1 MKRSLI
7 FKLLCSSMFIMGL
20 ITMSGCSEDSIFE
33 EPCQEQE
40 ISVSTNSNS
49 ETRPL
54 SEVLKVAEMSRRK
67 TRAGLLPEKI
77 IPIVD
82 QCDTLAYIIN
92 YVGNRGF
99 AIISANKKVEP
110 LLAYSE
116 IGKFSLDN
124 EIAKTYFV
132 DKIKAYSK
140 HVASLGNKYKSTS
153 DDLDTIH
160 YQFEPVI
167 TTSIGQW
174 APYDKIVNKHYPGCP
189 AGCGP
194 VAAVMIMSHCKDTLI
209 MDNCIY
215 HFKWINDA
223 LAVGPAYDSIRG
235 PVIMPT
241 ANIGNWPTSW
251 IRNYNGAI
259 SAIGQL
265 LYDIGKRMKARYDS
279 TKTVAN
285 LTDAHASIIS
295 AGYTVS
301 SINTFD
307 TDSMIKNIN
316 NGHMYFQHGNRTPDN
331 GHFWVID
338 GFEYDCLESGEKIN
352 CYFYCHWG
360 WDGSCDGYYKKD
372 LFEPIPGHKYSA
384 GSNFYVKIDKYQL
397 E

>member
-1 MKRSLI
+1 
-7 FKLLCSSMFIMGL
+7 MGL

-33 EPCQEQE
+33 EPGQEQD
-40 ISVSTNSNS
+40 ISVSINSNS

-54 SEVLKVAEMSRRK
+54 SEVLKIAEMSRRK

-77 IPIVD
+77 IPVVD
-82 QCDTLAYIIN
+82 QCDTVAYIIN

-132 DKIKAYSK
+132 DKIKAYST
-140 HVASLGNKYKSTS
+140 HVASLGNKYKSIS

-167 TTSIGQW
+167 TTSIGQR
-174 APYDKIVNKHYPGCP
+174 APYNKIVNKYHPGCP

-194 VAAVMIMSHCKDTLI
+194 VAAVMIMSHCMDSLI
-209 MDNCIY
+209 MDGY
-215 HFKWINDA
+215 LYEFDWINEA
-223 LAVGPAYDSIRG
+223 LMVGPEYNSKIESSVSPAFVA
-235 PVIMPT
+235 PEPQV
-241 ANIGNWPTSW
+241 W
-251 IRNYNGAI
+251 IVSYNGAI
-259 SAIGQL
+259 SAISRL
-265 LYDIGKRMKARYDS
+265 LYDIGKRMNARYDS
-279 TKTVAN
+279 TETVAN

-307 TDSMIKNIN
+307 TDSMIKYIN
-316 NGHMYFQHGNRTPDN
+316 NGHMYFQHGNRSPEK

-338 GFEYDCLESGEKIN
+338 GFEYDCLENGEKIN

-360 WDGSCDGYYKKD
+360 WNGLGDGYYKKD
-372 LFEPIPGHKYSA
+372 LFEPIPGYKYSA
-384 GSNFYVKIDKYQL
+384 GSNFYVKIDKSQL